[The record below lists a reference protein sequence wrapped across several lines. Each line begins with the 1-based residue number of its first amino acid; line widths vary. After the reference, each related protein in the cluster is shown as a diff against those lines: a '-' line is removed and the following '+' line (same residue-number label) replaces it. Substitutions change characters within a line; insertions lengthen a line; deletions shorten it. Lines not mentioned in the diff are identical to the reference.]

1 MEDKTKIICLI
12 CQDYTNHVTSKCP
25 NIRCKSCGQLGHA
38 NRDCLST
45 NVAMNSKQFPEKF
58 VVSEK
63 TRLEGKVLKY
73 VSVVSTYV
81 FIMHE

>member
-12 CQDYTNHVTSKCP
+12 CQDYTDHVTSKCP

-45 NVAMNSKQFPEKF
+45 NLALNSKQFAEKS

-63 TRLEGKVLKY
+63 TRLEGKILKY
-73 VSVVSTYV
+73 VSVHMYLSC
-81 FIMHE
+81 MHE